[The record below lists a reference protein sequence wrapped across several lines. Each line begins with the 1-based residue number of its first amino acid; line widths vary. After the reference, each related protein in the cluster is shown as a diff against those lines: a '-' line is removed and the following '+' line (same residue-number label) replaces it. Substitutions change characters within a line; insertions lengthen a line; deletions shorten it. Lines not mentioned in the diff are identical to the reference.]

1 MALSNKFGA
10 MVVATGNKSEMAAG
24 YATLYGDMVGGY
36 AVLKDVFKT
45 LVYRLARW
53 RNLQAEVIPPSSIEK
68 PPSAELRPNQK
79 DSDSLPPYD
88 VLDSILAGYI
98 EGDLS
103 VDQIVD
109 GATVEMWSSGS
120 PNWLIATS
128 TSVAKRRPESRS
140 PPGPLARSGECPS
153 PTGITAAEVV
163 TSPQVLV
170 DGVAFPAADAVLP
183 VFDGVVMR
191 GDGCFEAIR
200 AYRGVP
206 FQSDAHLAR
215 LRRSASMLELDLPD
229 TETIAGWVEQVASEA
244 GDGIVRILATRG
256 GEAGRP
262 EGQPRVVVM
271 ALPLPPPSQASRLAA
286 VAAPWHAGGAAWDL
300 SGAKTLSY
308 APNMAATR
316 SARRLGKSDAL
327 LVSNDGL
334 GSGGPDLLGGLG
346 PRGVPGD
353 AWTLEL
359 GILDS
364 ITRRVLLEEAAGRGL
379 TVVEGAFDLDRLLG
393 ADEARRILNG
403 EGGHSRGRGERPPIP
418 HGHRHRHPGGGVH
431 GAGPGRDPKRV
442 VISRRRAG
450 KLTGSR

>member
-1 MALSNKFGA
+1 M
-10 MVVATGNKSEMAAG
+10 
-24 YATLYGDMVGGY
+24 
-36 AVLKDVFKT
+36 
-45 LVYRLARW
+45 
-53 RNLQAEVIPPSSIEK
+53 
-68 PPSAELRPNQK
+68 
-79 DSDSLPPYD
+79 
-88 VLDSILAGYI
+88 
-98 EGDLS
+98 
-103 VDQIVD
+103 
-109 GATVEMWSSGS
+109 
-120 PNWLIATS
+120 
-128 TSVAKRRPESRS
+128 
-140 PPGPLARSGECPS
+140 
-153 PTGITAAEVV
+153 V

-244 GDGIVRILATRG
+244 GDGIVRILVTRG

-262 EGQPRVVVM
+262 EGKPRVVVM
-271 ALPLPPPSQASRLAA
+271 TLPLPPPEPSVTLAA

-327 LVSNDGL
+327 LVSKDGWVL
-334 GSGGPDLLGGLG
+334 EGPTFSVGWV
-346 PRGVPGD
+346 RAGVLETPG
-353 AWTLEL
+353 LEL

-393 ADEARRILNG
+393 ADEAIAFSTVKEVTPVVEVNDRRYPTGTVTVTLV
-403 EGGHSRGRGERPPIP
+403 EAFMARVQEETRRGW
-418 HGHRHRHPGGGVH
+418 
-431 GAGPGRDPKRV
+431 
-442 VISRRRAG
+442 
-450 KLTGSR
+450 